1 MKTNFVD
8 NCLAN
13 SLGNVTISNP
23 AIQSKEGIILCHVT
37 SRTGG
42 GEISVLQLFAL
53 AKEYYH
59 NLPILAYI
67 RATTN
72 VNAVNRIERLTT
84 LTGKVRVLYYGS
96 RSLEQHLSIPA
107 CSARSLLST
116 PEELAAYEGS
126 RSLAEMAILGKK
138 AEMNALV
145 EKYFPDRTNTRQ
157 ARITIPI
164 LDRTISKQFRT
175 LPDADKAR
183 ILDAVGLVF
192 EQLISA
198 ELGGAK

>member
-1 MKTNFVD
+1 MKSKFVD

-13 SLGNVTISNP
+13 SLGNVTIANP
-23 AIQSKEGIILCHVT
+23 AINCKEGIILCHVT

-53 AKEYYH
+53 STEYYPD
-59 NLPILAYI
+59 LPILAYI
-67 RATTN
+67 RASN
-72 VNAVNRIERLTT
+72 NQNAVNIERLTP
-84 LTGKVRVLYYGS
+84 LAGKIRVLYYGS

-116 PEELAAYEGS
+116 PEELVAYEGS
-126 RSLAEMAILGKK
+126 RSLAEMAIMGKK

-145 EKYFPDRTNTRQ
+145 EKYFPDRINTRQ

-192 EQLISA
+192 EKLIAA

>member
-1 MKTNFVD
+1 MKSKFVD

-13 SLGNVTISNP
+13 SLGNVTIANP
-23 AIQSKEGIILCHVT
+23 AINCKEGIILCHVT

-53 AKEYYH
+53 AAEYYPD
-59 NLPILAYI
+59 LPILAYI
-67 RATTN
+67 RASTN
-72 VNAVNRIERLTT
+72 VNAVNRIERLIP
-84 LTGKVRVLYYGS
+84 LAGKIRVLYYGS

-116 PEELAAYEGS
+116 PEELVAYEGS
-126 RSLAEMAILGKK
+126 RSLAEMAIMGKK

-145 EKYFPDRTNTRQ
+145 EKYFPDRINTRQ

-192 EQLISA
+192 EKLIAA